1 MTVPLHQLL
10 DHPTLTIV
18 LHKRLEY
25 ISGHIDFLRLND
37 VRITHYI
44 PITFDKDDKSL
55 NHQIALAKMLGPH
68 VESRR
73 SGFPAAIF
81 QWQGKDDISGWEV
94 SVPHSIHGVHRG
106 HFLGKRFTLSFYPKG
121 QLKIHGFV

>member
-81 QWQGKDDISGWEV
+81 QWQGKGRYIWVGGFRPSFHPR
-94 SVPHSIHGVHRG
+94 SQSRA
-106 HFLGKRFTLSFYPKG
+106 FLG
-121 QLKIHGFV
+121 